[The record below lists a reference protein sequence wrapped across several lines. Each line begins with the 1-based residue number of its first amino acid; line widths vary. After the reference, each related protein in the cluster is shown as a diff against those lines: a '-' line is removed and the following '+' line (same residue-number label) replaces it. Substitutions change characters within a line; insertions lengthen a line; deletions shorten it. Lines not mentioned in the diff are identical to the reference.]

1 MTTRRQRRQTPR
13 AASAASDLQPDGA
26 TGVDPQLEERLA
38 RLEADKELVLRL
50 GLLGFAGREWDAFVR
65 VLAEY
70 GIQVFRSWLLTGKV
84 FAECRHTGPRRRF
97 RDDDEIN
104 EITGEIVAEAIAA
117 FRKDVLIPS
126 TWDPTKGASL
136 RTYFI
141 GNCKLRF
148 ANVYR
153 RWVSETQHA
162 PIDVDDAKIRAELEH
177 QRAPRVPVEV
187 AAELHR
193 QGRLLRGDTLERL
206 NALGVVGYTNAE
218 IAVMNGT
225 TEGAINARLHRAREK
240 AKQ

>member
-1 MTTRRQRRQTPR
+1 MTERWQRRRSR
-13 AASAASDLQPDGA
+13 AAAAGAALQPDGA
-26 TGVDPQLEERLA
+26 LGVDPLLEERLA

-70 GIQVFRSWLLTGKV
+70 GIQVFRSWLRTGKV
-84 FAECRHTGPRRRF
+84 FAECRHSGPRRRF
-97 RDDDEIN
+97 RDADEIA
-104 EITGEIVAEAIAA
+104 EISGEIVAEAIAG
-117 FRKDVLIPS
+117 FRNDVLIPS

-153 RWVSETQHA
+153 RWVAEAQRV
-162 PIDVDDAKIRAELEH
+162 PLDVDEGKIRAELEH
-177 QRAPRVPVEV
+177 QRAPRVPTEV

-193 QGRLLRGDTLERL
+193 QQRLLQGDTIERL
-206 NALGVVGYTNAE
+206 NALGVAGYTNAE
-218 IAVMNGT
+218 IAAIDGK